1 MSALAESL
9 AGPTARRQR
18 ALVAVVQLT
27 ALSCW
32 FSATAVAPGLRADLG
47 LSATWAVLLTSTVQ
61 LGFVAGAVASA
72 VLNLADRLAPPR
84 LVAVSATLAA
94 ACTALLPL
102 AASGPG
108 SAVGPVLVLRF
119 LTGVALAGV
128 YPVNM
133 KIMASWSTPAQRGR
147 AFGVLIG
154 ALTLGSAVPQ
164 LIRGLEDLSWRGV
177 MTGAALMTLVGALV
191 AAGTLRVGPNLQ
203 RSAPVLDPA
212 YALRMF
218 RQRGPRL
225 ANLGYFGHMWEL
237 YALWTWLP
245 TFVLASQ
252 QAHGGSTGAVVNL
265 TAFAA
270 IGVAGAAGCLAGGVM
285 SDRLGRAPA
294 AVTALAVSGT
304 CCLLSPVFFGGGT
317 GVLLVFLLVW
327 GAAVIADSGVFTTA
341 LSEVAD
347 HRLVGTA
354 LTAQT
359 AVGFLLT
366 ALTIHLVPVLA
377 DLTGWRW
384 AFVVLALGPA
394 VGATAMA
401 RFGPV
406 HTRLLATQETT

>member
-1 MSALAESL
+1 MTGTTAVLRS
-9 AGPTARRQR
+9 PTARRQR
-18 ALVAVVQLT
+18 ALVAVVQL
-27 ALSCW
+27 AGLSCW

-47 LSATWAVLLTSTVQ
+47 ISSGWAVLLTSSVQ
-61 LGFVAGAVASA
+61 LGFVTGALASA
-72 VLNLADRLAPPR
+72 VLNLSDRVAPPR
-84 LVAVSATLAA
+84 LVAVSAAA
-94 ACTALLPL
+94 AAGATALLPAL
-102 AASGPG
+102 ADGLVPA
-108 SAVGPVLVLRF
+108 LVLRF

-164 LIRGLEDLSWRGV
+164 LIRGLEDLPWQGV
-177 MTGAALMTLVGALV
+177 MFGAALVTLVGGVL
-191 AAGTLRVGPNLQ
+191 AATTLRVGPDLPA
-203 RSAPVLDPA
+203 SAPVLDPA

-218 RQRGPRL
+218 RHEAPRL

-245 TFVLASQ
+245 AFVLASQ
-252 QAHGGSTGAVVNL
+252 EARGGSTGAVVNL

-270 IGVAGAAGCLAGGVM
+270 IGVAGAVGCVAGGVM
-285 SDRLGRAPA
+285 SDRLGRSPA
-294 AVTALAVSGT
+294 AVTALVVSGS
-304 CCLLSPVFFGGGT
+304 CCALSPAFFGARLP
-317 GVLLVFLLVW
+317 VLVAFLLVW

-341 LSEVAD
+341 LSEVAE

-359 AVGFLLT
+359 AIGFLLT
-366 ALTIHLVPVLA
+366 VATIHLVPALA
-377 DLTGWRW
+377 DRTGWRW
-384 AFVVLALGPA
+384 AFVVLALGPV

-401 RFGPV
+401 RFGAV
-406 HTRLLATQETT
+406 HARLTAAREAA

>member
-1 MSALAESL
+1 
-9 AGPTARRQR
+9 
-18 ALVAVVQLT
+18 
-27 ALSCW
+27 
-32 FSATAVAPGLRADLG
+32 
-47 LSATWAVLLTSTVQ
+47 
-61 LGFVAGAVASA
+61 
-72 VLNLADRLAPPR
+72 
-84 LVAVSATLAA
+84 
-94 ACTALLPL
+94 
-102 AASGPG
+102 
-108 SAVGPVLVLRF
+108 
-119 LTGVALAGV
+119 
-128 YPVNM
+128 M

-177 MTGAALMTLVGALV
+177 MTGAALVTLTGAVV
-191 AAGTLRVGPNLQ
+191 AAAALRVGPNLQ

-212 YALRMF
+212 YAVRMF

-237 YALWTWLP
+237 YAMWTWLP
-245 TFVLASQ
+245 AFVLASQ

-265 TAFAA
+265 IAFTA
-270 IGVAGAAGCLAGGVM
+270 IGLAGAAGCLAGGVM
-285 SDRLGRAPA
+285 SDRIGRAPA

-304 CCLLSPVFFGGGT
+304 CCLLSPVFFGGRP
-317 GVLLVFLLVW
+317 GVLLAFLLVW

-406 HTRLLATQETT
+406 HTHLVTARLAEEEAT